1 MNDMKQPEAIRLA
14 DALIT
19 PYTECN
25 SESAAELRRLSQVE
39 TEHRERILR
48 LEAALARANSQA
60 AAELRRLHAENLQL
74 RAALEKQ
81 TSGHDKTLD
90 ELRISEQDVRR
101 LRSAVHK
108 LHAAKGRYHT
118 QLAACDLY
126 GLLGLKNER
135 PTK

>member
-1 MNDMKQPEAIRLA
+1 MADFFRQPVLWAFCIGIEVNDMKQPEAMRIADLFEVFGTNELA
-14 DALIT
+14 KK
-19 PYTECN
+19 
-25 SESAAELRRLSQVE
+25 
-39 TEHRERILR
+39 
-48 LEAALARANSQA
+48 A

-74 RAALEKQ
+74 RAALEQ
-81 TSGHDKTLD
+81 HTSGHDKTLD

-126 GLLGLKNER
+126 DLCDLKNER